1 MDFSDIL
8 LTVDFD
14 RTLTAR
20 NSSIPQ
26 RNLEAIAYFMEHG
39 GTFTVN
45 TGRSLPM
52 TASFRDKVPTNAP
65 WLLYNGSAAFDPRT
79 EEFLFAHKIPL
90 DPVPVLKEVMETFPE
105 LPVEIQSVDAHILFR
120 DDPAWVAFTAGN
132 GCAWKRMDVGEAFGP
147 FLKMSIY
154 GKLSKT
160 SVAHLF
166 DATAAE
172 AAQMDQV
179 EDWMRDRYGD
189 AIQVIRVA
197 KRIIDCHAPG
207 VSKGNAARLLQQKL
221 GKKTLV
227 CVGDEQNDMTMLDM
241 ADYGFVPGDSPLAG
255 RYETVCPCDDGAVAD
270 VIYEKIPKILA
281 KNP

>member
-1 MDFSDIL
+1 MDYSDIL

-20 NSSIPQ
+20 DSSIPE
-26 RNLEAIAYFMEHG
+26 RNLKAIAYFMENG

-52 TASFRDKVPTNAP
+52 TAAFRDKVPTNAP
-65 WLLYNGSAAFDPRT
+65 WLLYNGSAAFDPKKG
-79 EEFLFAHKIPL
+79 EFLFARKIPL
-90 DPVPVLKEVMETFPE
+90 GPVPVLQEVMEAFPE
-105 LPVEIQSVDAHILFR
+105 LSVEIQGVDAHIIFR

-132 GCAWKRMDVGEAFGP
+132 GCAWKQMDVREDFGP
-147 FLKMSIY
+147 FLKMSVY
-154 GKLSKT
+154 GKLTKT
-160 SVAHLF
+160 NVAHLF
-166 DATAAE
+166 EATDAE
-172 AAQMDQV
+172 AAQVDRV
-179 EDWMRDRYGD
+179 EEWINRRYGD

-227 CVGDEQNDMTMLDM
+227 CVGDEQNDLTMLDM
-241 ADYGFVPGDSPLAG
+241 ADYSFVPADSPLAG
-255 RYETVCPCDDGAVAD
+255 RYETVCPCGDGAVAD

-281 KNP
+281 MNP

>member
-1 MDFSDIL
+1 MDYSDIL

-20 NSSIPQ
+20 DSSIPE
-26 RNLEAIAYFMEHG
+26 RNLKAIAYFMENG

-65 WLLYNGSAAFDPRT
+65 WILYNGSAAYDPKT
-79 EEFLFAHKIPL
+79 EEFLFAHEISL
-90 DPVPVLKEVMETFPE
+90 DPVQVLQEVMEAFPE
-105 LPVEIQSVDAHILFR
+105 LPVEIQGVDAHIIFR
-120 DDPAWVAFTAGN
+120 DDPAWVAFTAAN
-132 GCAWKRMDVGEAFGP
+132 GCAWKRMDVGEDFGP
-147 FLKMSIY
+147 FLKMSVY
-154 GKLSKT
+154 GKLTKT
-160 SVAHLF
+160 NVAHLF
-166 DATAAE
+166 EATAAE
-172 AAQMDQV
+172 AAQVDRA
-179 EDWMRDRYGD
+179 EEWINRRYGD

-207 VSKGNAARLLQQKL
+207 ISKGNAARLLQQKL
-221 GKKTLV
+221 GKKTLI
-227 CVGDEQNDMTMLDM
+227 CVGDEQNDLTMLDM
-241 ADYGFVPGDSPLAG
+241 ADYSFVPADSPLAG
-255 RYETVCPCDDGAVAD
+255 RYETVCPCGDGAVAD